1 MEKMT
6 KGGKKRRAPGSAAGK
21 RLWAFL
27 LAAAVM
33 LAPRAAYGAY
43 MPSFQP
49 VSRGV
54 YLENTDTGKVIFEQ
68 NAGEKM
74 EAGYLAKLMTALM
87 TVEYMEEN
95 GLDLDDEKVALKLYI
110 QNLVY
115 GSANLGGILQGEE
128 VSVRGLLYAMLLQ
141 SANEAAMML
150 GDYIGDGS
158 VGHFADLMNRRAA
171 ELGCTG
177 TAFADPAGF
186 HDDDPAENNWT
197 TPRDMGIIFRRVM
210 ENDTLR
216 QILQSR
222 SYDIGPTNKH
232 GSLNQ
237 FNYTNAMMST
247 GSDYYYEPVDGGFI
261 SAVSGQNAG
270 IAVMA
275 STGGYGYLLV
285 LLDTPKGADLAATR
299 GTLYTEARDLLRWA
313 FESFAVRTV
322 MEKGEIMEEVP
333 VKFSASTDHM
343 PLATAETFMALMP
356 NGLDLTSI
364 QHRYELPE
372 ALAAPVQKGLEVGRL
387 HLILA
392 DEEIGCVP
400 LMTTDYVEAS
410 RPLVWLGWLG
420 AIVHTF
426 WFKFGVLFVVTFL
439 VLYSSLLVQVNR
451 RKQRQGRYSRY
462 NNAHR
467 GQDRYL

>member
-1 MEKMT
+1 
-6 KGGKKRRAPGSAAGK
+6 
-21 RLWAFL
+21 
-27 LAAAVM
+27 
-33 LAPRAAYGAY
+33 

-49 VSRGV
+49 APRGV
-54 YLENTDTGKVIFEQ
+54 YLENTDTGKLIFEQ
-68 NAGEKM
+68 NAGERM

-87 TVEYMEEN
+87 TVEYMEEK
-95 GLDLDDEKVALKLYI
+95 GLSLDDEKVALKLYI

-171 ELGCTG
+171 ELGCTD
-177 TAFADPAGF
+177 TTFTDPAGF

-247 GSDYYYEPVDGGFI
+247 ASDYYYAPVDGGFI
-261 SAVSGQNAG
+261 SVVSGQKAG

-275 STGGYGYLLV
+275 STGGYSYLL
-285 LLDTPKGADLAATR
+285 
-299 GTLYTEARDLLRWA
+299 
-313 FESFAVRTV
+313 
-322 MEKGEIMEEVP
+322 
-333 VKFSASTDHM
+333 
-343 PLATAETFMALMP
+343 
-356 NGLDLTSI
+356 
-364 QHRYELPE
+364 
-372 ALAAPVQKGLEVGRL
+372 
-387 HLILA
+387 
-392 DEEIGCVP
+392 
-400 LMTTDYVEAS
+400 
-410 RPLVWLGWLG
+410 
-420 AIVHTF
+420 
-426 WFKFGVLFVVTFL
+426 
-439 VLYSSLLVQVNR
+439 
-451 RKQRQGRYSRY
+451 
-462 NNAHR
+462 
-467 GQDRYL
+467 